1 MKKRTWL
8 RLTLAV
14 LMVVLFNLFVV
25 SVFAQE
31 DETEP
36 AETEEVAPEATEASV
51 EEVADVAADLAYL
64 TSNLDTVWMLI
75 AAFLVFWMQAG
86 FALVEAGFVRAKNIT
101 NILMKN
107 LFDFVIGTMLF
118 WAVGFG
124 IMFGTGNDF
133 FGTEWFFFSDS
144 IQAEFAE
151 TYSFLN
157 VPVYA
162 FFFFQL
168 VFAATAATIVS
179 GAMAER
185 TEFKGYLAYSAVIS
199 AVIYPVVG
207 HMIWGGGFLAQLDT
221 PFHDFA
227 GSTVVHSTGAWC
239 ALVGAMVIGPRI
251 GRFGK
256 GSSPIPGHNMTIA
269 TLGVFILWL
278 GWFGFNPGS
287 QLSSD
292 ATSIARVTVNTN
304 IAAAAGAFVALMIGW
319 YISGKAQLPWGLNGA
334 LAGLVAITAPCYV
347 IKSPGEAI
355 IVGAIGAVIMYVIV
369 VLMERFEI
377 DDPVGAVGVHGGAGV
392 WGTLSVGIFGDDP
405 LAQGILHG
413 GGADQLVSQAIGI
426 GIVAAYVIVSA
437 SILFIA
443 LKSIGWLRV
452 SAKGENLGLDIYEHG
467 MVAYPEFT
475 NSPSAPTLVNEA
487 YPVKRSTSVVPA
499 EGK

>member
-1 MKKRTWL
+1 MNKRRWFKF
-8 RLTLAV
+8 TLAA
-14 LMVVLFNLFVV
+14 LMVILFNLFVLTAA
-25 SVFAQE
+25 AQE
-31 DETEP
+31 DET
-36 AETEEVAPEATEASV
+36 TEEPTTEVVV
-51 EEVADVAADLAYL
+51 EEAPDMAGDLAYL
-64 TSNLDTVWMLI
+64 TSNLDTVWMLV

-86 FALVEAGFVRAKNIT
+86 FSLVEAGFVRAKNIT

-107 LFDFVIGTMLF
+107 LFDFVIGTILF

-144 IQAEFAE
+144 IQAEFSE
-151 TYSFLN
+151 IYSFLT

-185 TEFKGYLAYSAVIS
+185 TDFKGYLVYSAVIS

-239 ALVGAMVIGPRI
+239 ALIGAIILGPRI

-256 GSSPIPGHNMTIA
+256 GGTAIPGHDMTMA

-287 QLSSD
+287 QLSAD
-292 ATSIARVTVNTN
+292 ASSIARVTVNTN
-304 IAAAAGAFVALMIGW
+304 IAAAAGALTALMIGW
-319 YISGKAQLPWGLNGA
+319 YLTGKAQLPWGLNGA

-347 IKSPGEAI
+347 IKNPGEAI
-355 IVGAIGAVIMYVIV
+355 IVGAIGAAVMYAVV
-369 VLMERFEI
+369 VLMEKLEI
-377 DDPVGAVGVHGGAGV
+377 DDPVGAVAVHGGAGI
-392 WGTLSVGIFGDDP
+392 WGTIAVGIFGDDA

-413 GGADQLVSQAIGI
+413 GGSDQLITQLIGI
-426 GIVAAYVIVSA
+426 GIVAVYVMVA
-437 SILFIA
+437 ATILFTI
-443 LKSIGWLRV
+443 LKAIGWLRV
-452 SAKGENLGLDIYEHG
+452 SAKGESLGLDIYEHG

-475 NSPSAPTLVNEA
+475 NSPSEPVLVNE
-487 YPVKRSTSVVPA
+487 PSVVKRNPIVSTA

>member
-1 MKKRTWL
+1 MRKRSWI
-8 RLTLAV
+8 RLCLTGIL
-14 LMVVLFNLFVV
+14 VVLFSLSVV
-25 SVFAQE
+25 SAFAQE
-31 DETEP
+31 EETEP
-36 AETEEVAPEATEASV
+36 TETTTEETAVQ
-51 EEVADVAADLAYL
+51 EVPDFAADVTALV
-64 TSNLDTVWMLI
+64 SNLDTVWLLI

-86 FALVEAGFVRAKNIT
+86 FALVEAGFVRSKNIT

-107 LFDFVIGTMLF
+107 LFDFVMGTLLF
-118 WAVGFG
+118 WAIGFG
-124 IMFGTGNDF
+124 VMFGSGNDF
-133 FGTEWFFFSDS
+133 FGTDWFFFSDS
-144 IQAEFAE
+144 IQGEFAAA
-151 TYSFLN
+151 YSFLT

-185 TEFKGYLAYSAVIS
+185 TEFKGYLVYSAVIS

-207 HMIWGGGFLAQLDT
+207 HWIWGGGVLAQLDT

-239 ALVGAMVIGPRI
+239 ALIGAMFLGPRL

-256 GSSPIPGHNMTIA
+256 DGGPIPGHNMTIA

-287 QLSSD
+287 QLNAD

-304 IAAAAGAFVALMIGW
+304 IAAAAGALTAMLIGW
-319 YISGKAQLPWGLNGA
+319 YFTGVAQLPWGLNGA

-347 IKSPGEAI
+347 IKNPGEAM
-355 IVGAIGAVIMYVIV
+355 IVGAIGAAVMYTIVI
-369 VLMERFEI
+369 LMERVQI
-377 DDPVGAVGVHGGAGV
+377 DDPVGAVAVHGGAGV
-392 WGTLSVGIFGDDP
+392 WGTLSVGIFGNDD
-405 LAQGILHG
+405 LAKGILHG
-413 GGADQLVSQAIGI
+413 GGADQLVSQGM
-426 GIVAAYVIVSA
+426 GIVMVAVYVMVAAA
-437 SILFIA
+437 ILFAI

-452 SAKGENLGLDIYEHG
+452 SAKGETLGMDIYEHG

-475 NSPSAPTLVNEA
+475 NAPSEPT
-487 YPVKRSTSVVPA
+487 PVVEYVGGTRPSVARA

>member
-1 MKKRTWL
+1 
-8 RLTLAV
+8 
-14 LMVVLFNLFVV
+14 MVVLFNL
-25 SVFAQE
+25 SVFTAVAQE
-31 DETEP
+31 EEPETT
-36 AETEEVAPEATEASV
+36 ETTETAVV
-51 EEVADVAADLAYL
+51 EEVPDLAGDIAYL
-64 TSNLDTVWMLI
+64 TSNLDTVWMLV

-107 LFDFVIGTMLF
+107 MFDFVIGTFLF

-133 FGTEWFFFSDS
+133 FGTDWFFFSDG
-144 IQAEFAE
+144 IQAEFSE
-151 TYSFLN
+151 VYSFLT

-185 TEFKGYLAYSAVIS
+185 TEFKGYLVYSAVIS

-239 ALVGAMVIGPRI
+239 ALVGATIIGPRI

-256 GSSPIPGHNMTIA
+256 EGTAIPGHNMTIA

-287 QLSSD
+287 QLSAD
-292 ATSIARVTVNTN
+292 AASIARVTVNTN
-304 IAAAAGAFVALMIGW
+304 IGAAAGAFVALMIGW
-319 YISGKAQLPWGLNGA
+319 YLTGKAQLPWGLNGA

-347 IKSPGEAI
+347 IKNPGEAI
-355 IVGAIGAVIMYVIV
+355 IVGAIGAAVMYAVV
-369 VLMERFEI
+369 VLMERLEI
-377 DDPVGAVGVHGGAGV
+377 DDPVGAVAVHGGAGV
-392 WGTLSVGIFGDDP
+392 WGTLAVGIFGDDA

-413 GGADQLVSQAIGI
+413 GGADQLITQVIGI
-426 GIVAAYVIVSA
+426 GIVAAYVIVTA
-437 SILFIA
+437 IILFGS
-443 LKSIGWLRV
+443 LKAIGWLRV
-452 SAKGENLGLDIYEHG
+452 SKTGEIVGLDIYEHG

-475 NSPSAPTLVNEA
+475 NSPSE
-487 YPVKRSTSVVPA
+487 PVL
-499 EGK
+499 